1 MQYLNDKFSL
11 TSNVIGAMSEGF
23 RRFFFPSKVA
33 QNKIAAYLLH
43 INVHK
48 CYILMLYLRGK
59 YKGSFSIQL
68 KKNLPTFNEL
78 NELK

>member
-1 MQYLNDKFSL
+1 
-11 TSNVIGAMSEGF
+11 
-23 RRFFFPSKVA
+23 
-33 QNKIAAYLLH
+33 
-43 INVHK
+43 
-48 CYILMLYLRGK
+48 MLYLRGK